1 MTLQVQESLDKVEGW
16 GHVCRLHSVSRE
28 LCISTNM
35 PRGVETIRINL
46 QFTLISSSNINL
58 TAVSSLSLGFLTW
71 LFVWLKLS
79 QEPSLVSYRHFITVG
94 LYPAGMCDP
103 YAYLSLCME
112 SEGQTWMQSSPRPFS
127 VEKTE
132 TEGWANVSYHATII
146 ELSVV
151 IGSLC

>member
-16 GHVCRLHSVSRE
+16 GHVCWLHSVSRE

-35 PRGVETIRINL
+35 PRGMETIRINL
-46 QFTLISSSNINL
+46 QFTLILSSNINL
-58 TAVSSLSLGFLTW
+58 TAVFKSVVGFSNLVVCLAEAEPELSLA
-71 LFVWLKLS
+71 
-79 QEPSLVSYRHFITVG
+79 SYCHFITVG

-112 SEGQTWMQSSPRPFS
+112 SEGQTWMQRSSRPFS

-132 TEGWANVSYHATII
+132 TKGWAYVSYHATII

-151 IGSLC
+151 ISSLC

>member
-1 MTLQVQESLDKVEGW
+1 M
-16 GHVCRLHSVSRE
+16 SRE

-103 YAYLSLCME
+103 YAYL
-112 SEGQTWMQSSPRPFS
+112 
-127 VEKTE
+127 
-132 TEGWANVSYHATII
+132 
-146 ELSVV
+146 
-151 IGSLC
+151 